1 MSAAQVAP
9 HRCHYTE
16 PATASGPS
24 QMTAAGMHGK
34 VGHTPSRDV
43 HEHTPSQAEGI
54 KFGSQQQ
61 RQSSTTN
68 PAAITCLL
76 SAIPD
81 CSPATA
87 GMLIFFPACYAVA
100 MWMRRMNGS
109 CRRAWTGLPT
119 ILPPATNQ
127 HPISL
132 WCIRESRQVVAL
144 ATSGS
149 LGALRPS
156 RAGPIERRAAP
167 PAPTLALCGRSR
179 AGLERGRRAV
189 SCIIR
194 WLLNLLAGGLGAFL
208 AGVLFNVE
216 SRASSVDTPG
226 ALRRKR
232 APFASAPGHIC
243 FADGSLSCNG
253 SNRCARA
260 MHRKFQTLYG
270 VNPWKSLIRGFWA
283 LAI

>member
-1 MSAAQVAP
+1 MAKLATRPLVTSTNTHRRKRRASSLGRSSNDRAAPLTQP
-9 HRCHYTE
+9 LLR
-16 PATASGPS
+16 ASCPVS
-24 QMTAAGMHGK
+24 NT
-34 VGHTPSRDV
+34 R
-43 HEHTPSQAEGI
+43 
-54 KFGSQQQ
+54 
-61 RQSSTTN
+61 
-68 PAAITCLL
+68 LL
-76 SAIPD
+76 SLHRRYAD
-81 CSPATA
+81 
-87 GMLIFFPACYAVA
+87 LFPPCYAVA

-144 ATSGS
+144 ATSGP

-208 AGVLFNVE
+208 AGMFSPSQAVCY
-216 SRASSVDTPG
+216 S
-226 ALRRKR
+226 
-232 APFASAPGHIC
+232 
-243 FADGSLSCNG
+243 
-253 SNRCARA
+253 
-260 MHRKFQTLYG
+260 M
-270 VNPWKSLIRGFWA
+270 
-283 LAI
+283 